1 MARREPARRK
11 RRPGGA
17 RGSGKLTAGLDGT
30 TVARAVAEP
39 LDARA
44 GGRAA
49 LEARIGFALGA
60 MAFLALPITYQ
71 WTVRPQSRPPGS
83 DLLLQLI
90 EVGAILAAGAALLLG
105 RRARA
110 AGDRSAG
117 AVWAPRLG
125 AASIVGYAMVF
136 FLLFSRTP

>member
-1 MARREPARRK
+1 
-11 RRPGGA
+11 
-17 RGSGKLTAGLDGT
+17 
-30 TVARAVAEP
+30 
-39 LDARA
+39 
-44 GGRAA
+44 
-49 LEARIGFALGA
+49 

-71 WTVRPQSRPPGS
+71 WTVRPLSRPPGS
-83 DLLLQLI
+83 ELLLQLV

-125 AASIVGYAMVF
+125 AATIVGYAMVF
-136 FLLFSRTP
+136 FLLFTRTL